1 MPRLLED
8 AVVLLMLGPGQ
19 SEIEAGSP
27 MANQGLWER
36 IGDGANQG
44 GSVRHRIEWYPGG
57 QEPMQAWAKSVIE
70 K

>member
-1 MPRLLED
+1 MPGLLED
-8 AVVLLMLGPGQ
+8 AVVLLVLGPGQ
-19 SEIEAGSP
+19 SEIEVRSP
-27 MANQGLWER
+27 MTNQGLWER